1 MTTQALQESEFHP
14 YYATYIAQVDPASE
28 LLHAL
33 REGGKKTEAFY
44 QNLPEEKQEYRY
56 AEGKWTCKEVLQH
69 LIDTER
75 IFLYRAF
82 RISRGDQTPLAGFDQ
97 NDYIPTSQANQKSM
111 TALLE
116 EYRTTRDF
124 TLSVLGSLT
133 TADLGRMGS
142 VDGNPV
148 SARAA
153 AFIIAGHEI
162 WHNKIIEERY
172 L

>member
-1 MTTQALQESEFHP
+1 MTTLALQESEFHP
-14 YYATYIAQVDPASE
+14 YYGTYIAQVDSASE
-28 LLHAL
+28 LLDAL
-33 REGGKKTEAFY
+33 KEGGKKTEAFY
-44 QNLPEEKQEYRY
+44 QNLPEEKYEYRY

-116 EYRTTRDF
+116 EYRTTRNF
-124 TLSVLGSLT
+124 TLSVLGSLST
-133 TADLGRMGS
+133 TDLGRMGS
-142 VDGNPV
+142 VDGKPI

-153 AFIIAGHEI
+153 AFIIAGHEL
-162 WHNKIIEERY
+162 WHSRIIQERY

>member
-1 MTTQALQESEFHP
+1 MTSKELKEDEFHP
-14 YYATYIAQVDPASE
+14 YYGTYIAQVNPAME
-28 LLHAL
+28 LLEAL
-33 REGGKKTEAFY
+33 RSGAKKTEEFY
-44 QNLPEEKQEYRY
+44 ESLPEEKQEYQY

-116 EYRTTRDF
+116 EYRTTRQF
-124 TLSVLGSLT
+124 SLSVLQSISSS
-133 TADLGRMGS
+133 DLGRMGS
-142 VDGNPV
+142 VDGNLI

>member
-14 YYATYIAQVDPASE
+14 YYAAYIARVDPASE
-28 LLHAL
+28 LMDAL
-33 REGGKKTEAFY
+33 KEGGRKTEAFY
-44 QNLPEEKQEYRY
+44 QNLPEEKHEYRY

-97 NDYIPTSQANQKSM
+97 NDYVPASGANKKSM
-111 TALLE
+111 ETLLE
-116 EYRTTRDF
+116 EYRTTRIF
-124 TLSVLGSLT
+124 TLSVLGSLS

-142 VDGNPV
+142 VNGNLV

-162 WHNKIIEERY
+162 WHNGIIEERY